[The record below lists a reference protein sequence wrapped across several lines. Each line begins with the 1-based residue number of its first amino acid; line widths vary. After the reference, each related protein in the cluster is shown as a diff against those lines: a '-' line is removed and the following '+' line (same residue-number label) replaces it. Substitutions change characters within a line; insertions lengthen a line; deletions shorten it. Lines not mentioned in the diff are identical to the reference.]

1 MRSGPLDLNRNQ
13 VWTARSKRDKV
24 RTLGSNGDKVR
35 TVRSDR
41 VEVWTARGRS
51 SKGRGGPE
59 GHGIKSKVRSGRLDL
74 RKGGPTVRIRRG
86 GEVRGGNN
94 ARGGLDL

>member
-1 MRSGPLDLNRNQ
+1 MMRSGPLDLSRNE
-13 VWTARSKRDKV
+13 VW
-24 RTLGSNGDKVR
+24 

-41 VEVWTARGRS
+41 VEVWIARGRS

-59 GHGIKSKVRSGRLDL
+59 GHEIKSKVRSGRLDL

-86 GEVRGGNN
+86 GEVRGGDNV
-94 ARGGLDL
+94 RGGLDL